1 MNGTSSLC
9 RVFIRTAFRQK
20 TLGLS
25 GLNDEFQEQS
35 CRSRKGVVHDIMRC
49 KTKPAVDDIY
59 KCFSQ
64 HVVLFFL
71 PVLLYGFFIE
81 RDKHFNMFFVSSGI
95 GGVSGGPL
103 LIIVTGRVKRWVTT
117 FTFTQK

>member
-1 MNGTSSLC
+1 M
-9 RVFIRTAFRQK
+9 
-20 TLGLS
+20 
-25 GLNDEFQEQS
+25 
-35 CRSRKGVVHDIMRC
+35 
-49 KTKPAVDDIY
+49 
-59 KCFSQ
+59 
-64 HVVLFFL
+64 LFATCCIVFL

-103 LIIVTGRVKRWVTT
+103 LIIETGCVKKWATT